1 MKRGDLVSK
10 WVNYITHAPQG
21 TALRAARC
29 ATAATAIADLS
40 PQAKANQSLVQH
52 WLSYAAVPQR
62 DVTTRATTAKAEILK
77 LI

>member
-21 TALRAARC
+21 TALRASRC
-29 ATAATAIADLS
+29 QTAASAIAGMS
-40 PQAKANQSLVQH
+40 AQAKANQSLVQH

-62 DVTTRATTAKAEILK
+62 DATARAIVAKTEILK